1 VVTPL
6 VGDVTAPEKGTDM
19 ARLPTVLIVDD
30 DPAIRKM
37 LVEVL
42 SLEGYPTETAVNGR
56 EALETLA
63 KSGPRVVLL
72 DLLMPE
78 VDGRGVLTRLSE
90 FPEEREKHRIILVS
104 AWSNLEAAR
113 DISADG
119 TLVKPFNVN
128 QLLNVLTAED
138 DVSV

>member
-1 VVTPL
+1 
-6 VGDVTAPEKGTDM
+6 VTAREKGNGM

-30 DPAIRKM
+30 DPSIRKM

-56 EALETLA
+56 EALEVLA

-78 VDGRGVLTRLSE
+78 VDGRGVIASLSAY
-90 FPEEREKHRIILVS
+90 PEEREKHRIILVS
-104 AWSNLEAAR
+104 AWTNLEAAR
-113 DISADG
+113 DLAADG
-119 TLVKPFNVN
+119 TLIKPFNVT
-128 QLLNVLTAED
+128 QLLNVITAED
-138 DVSV
+138 DVSA